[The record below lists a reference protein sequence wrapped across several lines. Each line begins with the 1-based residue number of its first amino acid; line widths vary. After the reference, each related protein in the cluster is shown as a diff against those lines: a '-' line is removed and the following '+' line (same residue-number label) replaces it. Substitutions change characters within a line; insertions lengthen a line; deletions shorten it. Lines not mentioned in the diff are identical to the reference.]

1 MKSSFFCGKKTFS
14 KAEKINI
21 EVVKQKPVMPVK
33 KSPPKK
39 QFPLHD
45 LIVPGLGLLRLQKIG
60 SGLFFLVSTIV
71 FLAVFLWRHELV
83 FISLHSLFT
92 GLSLL
97 AVSQENFGQVFTFE
111 ILEFWVAAL
120 YVILVPLFLV
130 FFSNR
135 TLKKALAAKRDH
147 IEAELSLREIGWQS
161 FKKHTIALQASVIVF
176 ILYSTAFLA
185 PLVSPFNP
193 FEQQDFLVTA
203 YKPPLTTIDALV
215 LEERKGVTIP
225 LREGNSLEEKLT
237 NTLIGDFQVL
247 KTRNEPQKLRFVD
260 SYRFEGENIIYQQ
273 GPREKSIPIEALAG
287 GKEYSGGKPDF
298 IVTRSFFL
306 GTDQYGRDI
315 LSRVIYGSRISLSI
329 GFLVVLISVTL
340 GTIVGVSSGYFGGIV
355 DNTLMRIV
363 DILIAFPALF
373 LILIIIATFGN
384 SIFLIVITLSF
395 TGWMGV
401 ARIVRSQVL
410 SLKEQ
415 EFILAAKSLGLSNL
429 RIIFRHLVPNTL
441 TPVIVAATL
450 RIGSII
456 LTEAGLSFLGLGV
469 QPPTPSWGNIINEGR
484 DSLLNHWWISTF
496 PGIAILTTVVC
507 FNLIGDGVR
516 DALDP
521 RMRG

>member
-1 MKSSFFCGKKTFS
+1 MPHT
-14 KAEKINI
+14 
-21 EVVKQKPVMPVK
+21 QKL
-33 KSPPKK
+33 
-39 QFPLHD
+39 PLYD
-45 LIVPGLGLLRLQKIG
+45 LILPGLGLLRMKKKG
-60 SGLFFLVSTIV
+60 SGLFFMVSFTV
-71 FLAVFLWRHELV
+71 FLAVFFWRHQLV
-83 FISLHSLFT
+83 LVSLHSLIT
-92 GLSLL
+92 GLTLL
-97 AVSQENFGQVFTFE
+97 IVSPESFQQIFTFE
-111 ILEFWVAAL
+111 ILEFWIASL
-120 YVILVPLFLV
+120 YILVAPILLAWL
-130 FFSNR
+130 SAR
-135 TLKKALAAKRDH
+135 TLKKARTGKMAQNQD
-147 IEAELSLREIGWQS
+147 ELSLREIGWHS
-161 FKKHTIALQASVIVF
+161 FKKHTIALYASVVVF

-185 PLVSPFNP
+185 PLVSPFSP

-203 YKPPLTTIDALV
+203 YKKPLTRIDALI
-215 LEERKGVTIP
+215 LEDRKGVTIP
-225 LREGNSLEEKLT
+225 LRKGSNLSDRLT
-237 NTLIGDFQVL
+237 NTLISDFQVL
-247 KTRNEPQKLRFVD
+247 KTRNEPHKLRFVD
-260 SYRFEGENIIYQQ
+260 SYRIEGNSVIYYQ
-273 GPREKSIPIEALAG
+273 GHREKVIGFEALAG
-287 GKEYSGGKPDF
+287 GNEYRKNGNPEF
-298 IVTRSFFL
+298 IVTRSFIL

-315 LSRVIYGSRISLSI
+315 LSRVIYGSKISLSI

-340 GTIVGVSSGYFGGIV
+340 GTIVGVSSGYFGGII
-355 DNTLMRIV
+355 DNTLMRVV

-415 EFILAAKSLGLSNL
+415 EFILAAKSLGLSHL

-496 PGIAILTTVVC
+496 PGVAILTTVVC